1 MKRGEDLRILI
12 PELTDYAFKAVAL
25 EDAVISSR
33 AKTHA
38 PVAYIYIYIYRA
50 SFCKVSGDGGAVRGR
65 VEKLRRQPAASGDN
79 LILTREGGGRRA
91 KRISVNFVI

>member
-1 MKRGEDLRILI
+1 MKRRKDLRILI

-38 PVAYIYIYIYRA
+38 PVASVYRA
-50 SFCKVSGDGGAVRGR
+50 SFCKVSGDGGAVRAR
-65 VEKLRRQPAASGDN
+65 QKLRQQQQPAASGDN
-79 LILTREGGGRRA
+79 LILTRGEEGPA

>member
-38 PVAYIYIYIYRA
+38 PVASIHIYIEQ
-50 SFCKVSGDGGAVRGR
+50 VS
-65 VEKLRRQPAASGDN
+65 
-79 LILTREGGGRRA
+79 A
-91 KRISVNFVI
+91 KCLATVAQSEAG

>member
-38 PVAYIYIYIYRA
+38 PVAYIYIYISSKFLQSVWRRWR
-50 SFCKVSGDGGAVRGR
+50 SQRPGR
-65 VEKLRRQPAASGDN
+65 EVEAAARREW
-79 LILTREGGGRRA
+79 R
-91 KRISVNFVI
+91 